1 MTLLLASMT
10 LLHVSMTLLHISMTL
25 LHESITLLLL
35 SERYKEKEGQWKK
48 AELEGTEKERV
59 RNRERE
65 ADR

>member
-10 LLHVSMTLLHISMTL
+10 LLHVSMTLL
-25 LHESITLLLL
+25 LL
-35 SERYKEKEGQWKK
+35 SERYKEKEGQWEK